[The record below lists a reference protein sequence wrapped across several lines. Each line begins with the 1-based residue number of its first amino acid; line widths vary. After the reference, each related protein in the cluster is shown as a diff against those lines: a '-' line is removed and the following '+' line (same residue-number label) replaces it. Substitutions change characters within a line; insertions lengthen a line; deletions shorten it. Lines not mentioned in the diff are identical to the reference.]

1 MPQNPVELDPLS
13 FELFGIRTKTD
24 IDVNK
29 LVSVPDTYLGTS
41 QSFHPE
47 GLYSPSIFGQKGSK
61 ERMASF
67 GYIDLHTDI
76 LIPDVF
82 IQLKKARELYADIM
96 QGVAYVKF
104 DPKLKD
110 FVETSI
116 EEGGLTG
123 YSYFLIHLDQ
133 LEPQESGS
141 SSRSRLINFLKR
153 NRGKLTTRYLVV
165 IPAGF
170 RDIEEAEDGR
180 MTSDDINSLYLSVM
194 RPSSFIQNNSSSF
207 DSFRYQ
213 TQLAVNS
220 VSEYINAIL
229 YGKNGMV
236 NAKFAKRTVR
246 QGTRNVLT
254 SQSAELKHIDD
265 MDVLN
270 PMDSTVGLIQLMSMF
285 QDKILYQIKQLLVEI
300 MPGIGYD
307 FIGINPKTFEPITL
321 PFDNELYSLLL
332 TTKGMEKLSKLLKV
346 KDNRSKII
354 EHKGMWLG
362 GIYETDSEIR
372 LISNPSELSKEEL
385 ANLHPLTLAQLVYFA
400 IAFIE
405 DDLYGV
411 TTRAPVL
418 GQGGTR
424 QTKFV
429 PYISEP
435 YQSKYLEPAHIPLR
449 RCPIFEYVKEA
460 GVIKAKLKG
469 VWNDSYTVTEL
480 SLAAHAADFDG
491 DMMAAHPVTTIEAV
505 EEVRESLQ
513 RTSTYLDANGRLLYS
528 LGTVDVANNVLLT
541 LTT

>member
-61 ERMASF
+61 ERMTSF

-96 QGVAYVKF
+96 QGAAYVKF

-110 FVETSI
+110 FVETGI

-307 FIGINPKTFEPITL
+307 FIGINPKTLEPITL

-385 ANLHPLTLAQLVYFA
+385 VNLHPLTLAQLVYFA

-469 VWNDSYTVTEL
+469 VWNDSYTVTAL

>member
-1 MPQNPVELDPLS
+1 
-13 FELFGIRTKTD
+13 
-24 IDVNK
+24 
-29 LVSVPDTYLGTS
+29 
-41 QSFHPE
+41 
-47 GLYSPSIFGQKGSK
+47 
-61 ERMASF
+61 
-67 GYIDLHTDI
+67 
-76 LIPDVF
+76 
-82 IQLKKARELYADIM
+82 
-96 QGVAYVKF
+96 
-104 DPKLKD
+104 
-110 FVETSI
+110 
-116 EEGGLTG
+116 
-123 YSYFLIHLDQ
+123 
-133 LEPQESGS
+133 
-141 SSRSRLINFLKR
+141 
-153 NRGKLTTRYLVV
+153 
-165 IPAGF
+165 
-170 RDIEEAEDGR
+170 
-180 MTSDDINSLYLSVM
+180 
-194 RPSSFIQNNSSSF
+194 
-207 DSFRYQ
+207 
-213 TQLAVNS
+213 
-220 VSEYINAIL
+220 
-229 YGKNGMV
+229 
-236 NAKFAKRTVR
+236 
-246 QGTRNVLT
+246 
-254 SQSAELKHIDD
+254 
-265 MDVLN
+265 
-270 PMDSTVGLIQLMSMF
+270 
-285 QDKILYQIKQLLVEI
+285 

-385 ANLHPLTLAQLVYFA
+385 VNLHPLTLAQLVYFA

-469 VWNDSYTVTEL
+469 VWNDSYTVTAL